1 MLNKISKFLIYLLVI
16 SIPFTH
22 KEMFS
27 FFDPDLV
34 ISKFVLVLVSLF
46 GVFYF
51 IKNYSLYLKD
61 KLFVFLSL
69 IVLFQLLSF
78 LQSRDIMNS
87 IRMIFFQGAILFSYP
102 TFKEYIISEKGS
114 ILRLVN
120 VYKYTFLFVFAFLIY
135 QMYLQETFGIA
146 TGGVWPVPGYPTR
159 YGSVFWDVNHFAA
172 YLSSLF
178 FIVLASLLA
187 TKKRAEKY
195 FDFVL
200 IILIGISLYF
210 TSSRSATIGFAFG
223 LLSFIYIYIG
233 IYKKIRF
240 KFGTF
245 TWAGIA
251 IAFVTLPLSILYLFQ
266 DVIRQSFLYRSVSF
280 FSHLFLMKVGI
291 NVGLENFL
299 FGIGTNSFHAYFH
312 TSKWANAYYY
322 IDKAALSYKLPLHNL
337 WLEVF
342 AETGVVSL
350 ICFILFWALLL
361 YMLYRSVSAK
371 TLNLTSVGF
380 FSGIISFLVGGV
392 MYSYKSEF
400 FWIYV
405 VIACAYVTY
414 HFKNGQLC
422 NKIDLKLPSF
432 SVSSLYS
439 FLIYSFIGLSFLL
452 PLFYMMS
459 PVTYDE
465 MLIIYSEKNYV
476 LFDLFRYIFGN
487 FSFTGRIFS
496 LIFYSGS
503 TILLFGI
510 FKKFNT
516 SQRTLISTAIV
527 LNLINV
533 FVPGVYISTKWLVCF
548 AVLVILSFFIR
559 YIKFKVGINNA
570 LVYFI
575 MLVAS
580 FSSALISANL
590 YHKSNS
596 HNYDLAFLSEL
607 ASNRMLFE
615 NASVWIDSSV
625 DLPLVGFYCDVFEKQ
640 DSKYY
645 LRTCDI
651 HIFNERDT
659 LIMNAPKMIILGK
672 RNMVEKITLVG
683 PSYPHGKNFLISG
696 EYMMSVF
703 D

>member
-1 MLNKISKFLIYLLVI
+1 MLNKISKYLIYLLVI

-27 FFDPDLV
+27 IFDPDLV
-34 ISKFVLVLVSLF
+34 ISKFILVLVSLF

-51 IKNYSLYLKD
+51 IKNYKDLVKD
-61 KLFVFLSL
+61 KLFVFLFT
-69 IVLFQLLSF
+69 IVLFQVLS
-78 LQSRDIMNS
+78 LIQSKDVMNS
-87 IRMIFFQGAILFSYP
+87 ARMIAFQVAVVFSYP
-102 TFKEYIISEKGS
+102 TFKFYIDEQKGS
-114 ILRLVN
+114 IKKLIDI
-120 VYKYTFLFVFAFLIY
+120 YKYTFLFVFAFLIY
-135 QMYLQETFGIA
+135 QMYLQETKGIA

-178 FIVLASLLA
+178 FVVLSSLLSG
-187 TKKRAEKY
+187 KKKAEKY
-195 FDFVL
+195 IDSILIVL
-200 IILIGISLYF
+200 ILISLYF
-210 TSSRSATIGFAFG
+210 TSSRSATIGFGFG
-223 LLSFIYIYIG
+223 LVSFLAIYVGIYRKIKFKIGTFSWIG
-233 IYKKIRF
+233 IA
-240 KFGTF
+240 T
-245 TWAGIA
+245 
-251 IAFVTLPLSILYLFQ
+251 AFVTLPLVTLYLFQ

-342 AETGVVSL
+342 AETGVFSL

-371 TLNLTSVGF
+371 TPNLISIGF
-380 FSGIISFLVGGV
+380 FAGIISFLVGGV

-414 HFKNGQLC
+414 HFKN
-422 NKIDLKLPSF
+422 IDLKLPSF
-432 SVSSLYS
+432 SLSSFYS

-496 LIFYSGS
+496 LIFYFGS

-533 FVPGVYISTKWLVCF
+533 FVPGVYISTKWFVCF
-548 AVLVILSFFIR
+548 VVLVILSFVVKF
-559 YIKFKVGINNA
+559 IKFKVGINNA

-575 MLVAS
+575 VLVAS

-625 DLPLVGFYCDVFEKQ
+625 DLPLVGFYCDVFEKK
-640 DSKYY
+640 DGEYF
-645 LRTCDI
+645 LRTCNVNV
-651 HIFNERDT
+651 FNDRDT

-672 RNMVEKITLVG
+672 KNLVEKVTLVG
-683 PSYPHGKNFLISG
+683 PSYQHGKNFLISG